1 VVAIT
6 SGGRDMQGVMNL
18 VWEKLLPALKAAPLP
33 ADRLGAEK
41 LNKKL
46 AGLAVRPVSGEATS
60 PRAATLSGKRYAFAS
75 NYRQIE
81 AIALES
87 GKNGATVV
95 ISTPHGE
102 SRIVCEPGVWKRGR
116 AAFVNGVGGRMV
128 ASSEQPIAASGAWTQ
143 DDTFTLKL
151 CLYETP
157 FYTTMV
163 FRFNGDQLLL
173 DSEHNVAFGSTTVPQ
188 LVGQAPK

>member
-1 VVAIT
+1 
-6 SGGRDMQGVMNL
+6 MQAVMNL

-33 ADRLGAEK
+33 ADALGAEK
-41 LNKKL
+41 LNKRL
-46 AGLAVRPVSGEATS
+46 ASLAVRPVTGQPTS
-60 PRAATLSGKRYAFAS
+60 PRAAAISGKRYAFAS

-81 AIALES
+81 ALALES

-95 ISTPHGE
+95 VWTPRGE
-102 SRIVCEPGVWKRGR
+102 SRIVCEPGAWKRGR

-128 ASSEQPIAASGAWTQ
+128 ASSEQPMAASGAWTG

-157 FYTTMV
+157 FYSTMI
-163 FRFNGDQLLL
+163 FHFNGDQLLL
-173 DSEHNVAFGSTTVPQ
+173 DSEHNVSFGSTTTVPQ
-188 LVGQAPK
+188 LVGKATK

>member
-1 VVAIT
+1 
-6 SGGRDMQGVMNL
+6 
-18 VWEKLLPALKAAPLP
+18 
-33 ADRLGAEK
+33 
-41 LNKKL
+41 
-46 AGLAVRPVSGEATS
+46 
-60 PRAATLSGKRYAFAS
+60 
-75 NYRQIE
+75 
-81 AIALES
+81 
-87 GKNGATVV
+87 
-95 ISTPHGE
+95 
-102 SRIVCEPGVWKRGR
+102 
-116 AAFVNGVGGRMV
+116 MV

>member
-6 SGGRDMQGVMNL
+6 SGGRDMKAVMNL

-33 ADRLGAEK
+33 PDDSGAEK
-41 LNKKL
+41 LRKRL
-46 AGLAVRPVSGEATS
+46 TSLTVRPVTGQATS
-60 PRAATLSGKRYAFAS
+60 PRAAAVSGKRYAFAS

-81 AIALES
+81 AVALES
-87 GKNGATVV
+87 GRNGATVV
-95 ISTPHGE
+95 VWTPRGE
-102 SRIVCEPGVWKRGR
+102 SRIVCEPGVWKKGR

-128 ASSEQPIAASGAWTQ
+128 ASTEQPIAASGAWTR

-157 FYTTMV
+157 FYSTIV
-163 FRFNGDQLLL
+163 LRFNGDQLLL
-173 DSEHNVAFGSTTVPQ
+173 DSEHNVSSGPTTIPQ
-188 LVGQAPK
+188 LVGEAIR

>member
-1 VVAIT
+1 MA
-6 SGGRDMQGVMNL
+6 
-18 VWEKLLPALKAAPLP
+18 
-33 ADRLGAEK
+33 AEK

-46 AGLAVRPVSGEATS
+46 ASLAVRPVPRQATS
-60 PRAATLSGKRYAFAS
+60 PRAAAISGKRYTFAS

-81 AIALES
+81 AVALES
-87 GKNGATVV
+87 QEDRATLVV
-95 ISTPHGE
+95 WTPLGE

-116 AAFVNGVGGRMV
+116 AAFVNGVGGRMI
-128 ASSEQPIAASGAWTQ
+128 ASSEQPIAASGAWTR

-157 FYTTMV
+157 FYSTMV

-173 DSEHNVAFGSTTVPQ
+173 DSEHNVSFGSTTIPQ
-188 LVGQAPK
+188 LVGETK